1 MELVRR
7 SFEELYPSKLF
18 NYDVEVHYSGQFK
31 AYNAR
36 VQLRGRAL
44 TFRLSKEWRT
54 VDSDIVQGLYQS
66 LFLKMFGGKDTF
78 HTNLYTSFLKKVPM
92 FTERGESEVFLVES
106 FGRVNERLF
115 FGILDQPTIVWGR
128 ASRRTLAH
136 YSLHTDTIVVST
148 IFKDAPQ
155 HLLDYVMYHEMLHKK
170 HQFVARGTRNHFHTP
185 EFRAD
190 ERKFGDTETL
200 EKELT
205 TFLRGLGRRPKRR
218 TMLRGLLKWF

>member
-106 FGRVNERLF
+106 FGDRRHGQRPVLLF
-115 FGILDQPTIVWGR
+115 DRFGQC
-128 ASRRTLAH
+128 
-136 YSLHTDTIVVST
+136 
-148 IFKDAPQ
+148 
-155 HLLDYVMYHEMLHKK
+155 LDYPCALSS
-170 HQFVARGTRNHFHTP
+170 HQHV
-185 EFRAD
+185 
-190 ERKFGDTETL
+190 
-200 EKELT
+200 
-205 TFLRGLGRRPKRR
+205 RPRSQR
-218 TMLRGLLKWF
+218 L